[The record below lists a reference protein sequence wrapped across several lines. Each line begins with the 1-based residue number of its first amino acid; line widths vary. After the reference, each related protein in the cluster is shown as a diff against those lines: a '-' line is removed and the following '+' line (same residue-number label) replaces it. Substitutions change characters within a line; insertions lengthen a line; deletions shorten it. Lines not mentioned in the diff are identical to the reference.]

1 MIKQSEFFVIAG
13 PCVVEPMP
21 VMQQIAQQLC
31 EIALEFQVKVIFKA
45 SVDKA
50 NRSSGGSYRG
60 PGWSEGLAVLAEIKS
75 KFGLH
80 ILTDIHECWQAE
92 QAAEVAD
99 ILQIPALLSRQTSL
113 IEAAAKT
120 GRIVNIKK
128 GQFMASSDM
137 AHVASKAMTAIGS
150 DNQKDRIWFCE
161 RGNSFGYHNV
171 VADMRNIAIMRAMG
185 HRVIFDA
192 SHTVQLPGEQGH
204 VSGGQR
210 ALTPVLAR
218 AAIAAGADG
227 LFIETH
233 PQPADALS
241 DAATVWPLN
250 HLRKLIQDCHSIHT
264 LVRNGDMLDELG

>member
-1 MIKQSEFFVIAG
+1 MINQSEFFAIAG
-13 PCVVEPMP
+13 PCVVEPAP
-21 VMQQIAQQLC
+21 VMQQIARELC
-31 EIALEFQVKVIFKA
+31 AVAEALQITVIFKA
-45 SVDKA
+45 SVEKA
-50 NRSSGGSYRG
+50 NRSSGGSFRG
-60 PGWSEGLAVLAEIKS
+60 PGWSEGLAELARIKAE
-75 KFGLH
+75 FGLP

-128 GQFMASSDM
+128 GQFMAAPDM
-137 AHVASKAMTAIGS
+137 AHVASKAMTAIGPNAQA
-150 DNQKDRIWFCE
+150 DKIWFCE

-192 SHTVQLPGEQGH
+192 SHTVQLPSEQGH
-204 VSGGQR
+204 ISGGQR
-210 ALTPVLAR
+210 ELTPVLAR
-218 AAIAAGADG
+218 AAVAAGADA

-233 PQPADALS
+233 PQPGEALS
-241 DAATVWPLN
+241 DAATAWPLGQ
-250 HLRKLIQDCHSIHT
+250 LRKLILDCQSIHT
-264 LVRNGDMLDELG
+264 LVRSGDMLGE